1 MSHCQE
7 WAACQPPDQM
17 SASQTC
23 FFSTPDF
30 RVGKE
35 AVAFCWLS
43 DSHECQWA
51 GVHCVLEEEE
61 EAGTISQMQ
70 ISKFVGFCNS
80 QECRRL
86 FFSLLSSLHAMNAA
100 KMKLF
105 GKFLAEAS
113 KLSRLTVLNLGSNNL
128 AGTMPDKLLQL
139 SHLETIRL
147 DHNLL
152 GDQFLEGMLPHLD
165 LLDLSMNKFEGPLAF
180 PSNPQSNV

>member
-1 MSHCQE
+1 VLQFNDAAASSNNTLLQRCILVGFCFQMSHCQE

-105 GKFLAEAS
+105 GVKVNSAQSWLQQSCRNHARQASSTVTFGNDSTGPQLAW
-113 KLSRLTVLNLGSNNL
+113 
-128 AGTMPDKLLQL
+128 
-139 SHLETIRL
+139 
-147 DHNLL
+147 
-152 GDQFLEGMLPHLD
+152 
-165 LLDLSMNKFEGPLAF
+165 
-180 PSNPQSNV
+180 